1 MVEDRDALTVSR
13 RSFVATA
20 AAALGGAAY
29 AGASAPQAP
38 AAAPAPAGPLTLPPL
53 PWGES
58 DLAPNLS
65 QETISLHY
73 GKHHKA
79 YVDNANRMLASAPD
93 LAKLSLEEI
102 VKATAGQADK
112 KGLFNNAAQVWNHTF
127 YWKSLSPKGGGQPTG
142 KLLDKVKADFGDFA
156 KLKEELAKAAVTQFG
171 SGWAWLVVDGGK
183 LKVEQ
188 TPNAE
193 NPLSSPGKKP
203 LLTIDVWEHAYY
215 VDYRNRRPDYVNAV
229 LDKLINWEFAA
240 QNLG

>member
-1 MVEDRDALTVSR
+1 MAEDRDPLTVTR
-13 RSFVATA
+13 RSFVAVA

-29 AGASAPQAP
+29 AGPQVPAPP
-38 AAAPAPAGPLTLPPL
+38 PPPPAPAGPITLPPL

-79 YVDNANRMLASAPD
+79 YVDNANRMLANAPD
-93 LAKLSLEEI
+93 LAKLPLEEI

-127 YWKSLSPKGGGQPTG
+127 YWKSLHPKGGGQPTG
-142 KLLDKVKADFGDFA
+142 KLLAMVQSDFGDFA
-156 KLKEELAKAAVTQFG
+156 KFKEELARAAVTQFG
-171 SGWAWLVVDGGK
+171 SGWAWVVVDSGK

-229 LDKLINWEFAA
+229 LDKLVNWEFAA
-240 QNLG
+240 ANLG

>member
-1 MVEDRDALTVSR
+1 MAEDRDPLTVTR
-13 RSFVATA
+13 RSFVAVA

-29 AGASAPQAP
+29 ASPQAP
-38 AAAPAPAGPLTLPPL
+38 APPPAPAGPITLPPL

-79 YVDNANRMLASAPD
+79 YVDNANRMLANAPD
-93 LAKLSLEEI
+93 LAKLPLEEI

-112 KGLFNNAAQVWNHTF
+112 KGLFNNTAQVWNHTF
-127 YWKSLSPKGGGQPTG
+127 YWKSLHPKGGGQPTG
-142 KLLDKVKADFGDFA
+142 KLLAMIQSDFGDFA
-156 KLKEELAKAAVTQFG
+156 KFKEELARAAVTQFG
-171 SGWAWLVVDGGK
+171 SGWAWVVVDGGK

-240 QNLG
+240 ANLG